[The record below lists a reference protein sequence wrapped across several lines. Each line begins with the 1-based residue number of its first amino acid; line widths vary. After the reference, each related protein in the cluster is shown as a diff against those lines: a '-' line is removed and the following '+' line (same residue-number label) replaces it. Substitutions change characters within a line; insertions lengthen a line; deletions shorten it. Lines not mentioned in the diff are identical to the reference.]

1 MEKLIKSSNGQ
12 WTLAKA
18 APKMDMGHSVFA
30 MDHVN
35 EVAKMKDHA
44 KAKEYAHKIVDESSA
59 QPRNKASMKKMIND
73 SKSSKHLAFGMSS
86 HILAHP
92 SEGLKVVKEEGDL
105 EKSLASVAGSMA
117 GGIVAGAIGEKIG
130 QHMSRKDVSVAPPPS
145 KPTKGGPGTNKMA
158 KEDGS
163 EMMFSDLEQIAHHIA
178 EIRESMKASQDS
190 PDWVKAQITEAA
202 QNLSSVAHYVQG
214 KKAKAK

>member
-12 WTLAKA
+12 WTLTKA
-18 APKMDMGHSVFA
+18 APKLDMGHSVFS

-35 EVAKMKDHA
+35 DVAGMKDHA
-44 KAKEYAHKIVDESSA
+44 KAKEYAHKIVDDSNA
-59 QPRNKASMKKMIND
+59 QPRNKASIKKMIND
-73 SKSSKHLAFGMSS
+73 SKSAKHLAFGMSS

-92 SEGLKVVKEEGDL
+92 SEGLKVIKEEDGL
-105 EKSLASVAGSMA
+105 EK
-117 GGIVAGAIGEKIG
+117 G
-130 QHMSRKDVSVAPPPS
+130 QTPDTPTPS
-145 KPTKGGPGTNKMA
+145 KSTKGGAGTSEMA

-202 QNLSSVAHYVQG
+202 QNLSSVAHYIQG